1 MWIAHT
7 EGWISIVSHRD
18 DPEVLLVRARRDD
31 HITHLWPDAE
41 IIILADADYRYRAAI
56 SREMVAEVIAE
67 VLINMEYDDFKSHVS
82 DVELRT
88 SFLSIWDFMRER
100 LDE

>member
-1 MWIAHT
+1 
-7 EGWISIVSHRD
+7 
-18 DPEVLLVRARRDD
+18 
-31 HITHLWPDAE
+31 
-41 IIILADADYRYRAAI
+41 
-56 SREMVAEVIAE
+56 MVAEVIAE